1 MTLHSSVLIY
11 LDEIIL
17 YILILVKFFILMLFL
32 DFYILPLINHTEIL
46 KFFTVIYIC
55 FTLSAYLDFIQLD
68 NSNWYLRA
76 QLRYLLFLEV
86 FSAPV

>member
-1 MTLHSSVLIY
+1 MTLQSSVLIY

-17 YILILVKFFILMLFL
+17 YILVL
-32 DFYILPLINHTEIL
+32 DILPLINHTEIL

-55 FTLSAYLDFIQLD
+55 STLSAYLDFIQLD
-68 NSNWYLRA
+68 NSSWYLRA